1 MKQQI
6 RDRKEFIAFL
16 KKLHEDYVSNSEDWE
31 NPTLDRFLAAM
42 VAYAKDI
49 QGYYDNSNQKINGN
63 DASWQIFSDILEGAK
78 TYE

>member
-1 MKQQI
+1 MKQVI

-16 KKLHEDYVSNSEDWE
+16 EKLHEDYLSNSEEWE
-31 NPTLDRFLAAM
+31 NPTLDRFLEAM

-49 QGYYDNSNQKINGN
+49 QGYYDNSNQKIGAN

-78 TYE
+78 IYE